1 MNDTLAL
8 AWAYEVAG
16 LPLPLAIGLVALVAV
31 AVLAAR

>member
-1 MNDTLAL
+1 MSDTLTL

-16 LPLPLAIGLVALVAV
+16 LPLPLAIFLVALVTV